1 MMNVA
6 IIPARGGSKRI
17 PRKNIKS
24 FLGKPI
30 IAYSII
36 EALKCGLFDEV
47 IVSTDD
53 EEIANIAIKYGARV
67 PFFRSADTANDYA
80 PLAAVVEEVVV
91 ELEKMNYQIDNIC
104 CILPTAPLISADD
117 IVSLYNK
124 LISEISITS
133 VIPVVRFSY
142 PILRSLS
149 MDTQGL
155 LKMNWE
161 EYLNTRS
168 QDLPLAYHD
177 SGSFYWIRRD
187 ALLDE
192 HKIITNK
199 CAGVE
204 LDELKVQDID
214 TETDW
219 HLAELKYTLIYG

>member
-1 MMNVA
+1 MNVA

-47 IVSTDD
+47 VVSTDD

-67 PFFRSADTANDYA
+67 PFFRSEDTANDYA

-149 MDTQGL
+149 MDAQGL

-161 EYLNTRS
+161 EYINTRS
-168 QDLPLAYHD
+168 QDLPTAYHD

-187 ALLDE
+187 ALFDE

-214 TETDW
+214 NETDW
-219 HLAELKYTLIYG
+219 RLAELKYTLIYG

>member
-1 MMNVA
+1 MNIA

-36 EALKCGLFDEV
+36 ETLKCGLFSEV

-53 EEIANIAIKYGARV
+53 DEIADIAIKYGAKV
-67 PFFRSADTANDYA
+67 PFFRSAETANDYA

-91 ELEKMNYQIDNIC
+91 ELEKMDYQIDNIC

-117 IVSLYNK
+117 IIALYNK
-124 LISEISITS
+124 LISDITITS

-149 MDTQGL
+149 MDAQGM
-155 LKMNWE
+155 LKMNWA

-168 QDLPLAYHD
+168 QDLSPAYHD
-177 SGSFYWIRRD
+177 SGSFYWISRD
-187 ALLDE
+187 VLLCE
-192 HKIITNK
+192 HKIITEK

-204 LDELKVQDID
+204 VDELKVQDID

-219 HLAELKYTLIYG
+219 RLAELKYTLIYG

>member
-30 IAYSII
+30 IAYSIV

-219 HLAELKYTLIYG
+219 RLAELKYTLIYG

>member
-1 MMNVA
+1 MMNIA

-30 IAYSII
+30 IAYSID

-53 EEIANIAIKYGARV
+53 KEIADIAIEYGAKV
-67 PFFRSADTANDYA
+67 PFYRSADTANDYA
-80 PLAAVVEEVVV
+80 PLASVIEEVIV
-91 ELEKMNYQIDNIC
+91 ELDKLNYQVDNIC

-117 IVSLYNK
+117 IVALYNK
-124 LISEISITS
+124 LTSSSTITS

-142 PILRSLS
+142 PILRSLA
-149 MDTQGL
+149 MNEQGM

-161 EYLNTRS
+161 EHLNTRS

-177 SGSFYWIRRD
+177 SGSFYWIRKN
-187 ALLDE
+187 ALLEE

-219 HLAELKYTLIYG
+219 RLAELKYTLIYG